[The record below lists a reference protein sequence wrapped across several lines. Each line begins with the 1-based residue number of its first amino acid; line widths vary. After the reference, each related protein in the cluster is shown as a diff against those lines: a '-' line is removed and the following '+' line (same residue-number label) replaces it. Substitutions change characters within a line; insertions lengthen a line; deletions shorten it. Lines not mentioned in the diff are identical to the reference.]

1 MRRTLACLVVI
12 VVLVVIGTLEAAE
25 SARQL
30 AELTDLRRIRPNGA
44 GLTGLGFA
52 ASASLYF
59 ALGWWLAD
67 GRAAVRLGALVGL
80 VAGLVGGVLRAML
93 VSDAVREA
101 IARNAVVPDWFA
113 GALLAIFVAASAIAS
128 IVGGAVI
135 AWAGSRL
142 ARASRASRAE
152 PTRPPA

>member
-1 MRRTLACLVVI
+1 VRRSLVCAAAAVLLVI
-12 VVLVVIGTLEAAE
+12 VGTLEAAE

-30 AELTDLRRIRPNGA
+30 NELTDLRRIRPNGA

-52 ASASLYF
+52 ASALVYLV
-59 ALGWWLAD
+59 LGWWLAD
-67 GRAAVRLGALVGL
+67 GREAVRLGALVGL
-80 VAGLVGGVLRAML
+80 VAGVAGGTLRALL

-113 GALLAIFVAASAIAS
+113 GAVLAIFVAGSALVS

-135 AWAGSRL
+135 AWTGSRL
-142 ARASRASRAE
+142 ARTSRASRAGR
-152 PTRPPA
+152 TRPPA